1 MSARRQAGPARIV
14 LIDKPVGP
22 SSFDVV
28 RALRRVLG
36 VRRVGHG
43 GTLDPFASGLLVLG
57 VGPATRLL
65 DLVLT
70 GRKTYH
76 ARVRFGEETDSGDPT
91 GEVVAASGVPTDAGR
106 VRAAAA
112 GFVGTIDQ
120 VPPRHS
126 AVKIEGRRAYHRAR
140 AGEDF
145 EVPTRR
151 VEIDAFDLVSFD
163 PPFADFEVRC
173 SAGTYVRSLA
183 RDLGR
188 ALDGTG
194 HLTALRRTASGA
206 LTVDEAVAL
215 DDLEAA
221 HAAGHLVR
229 SPVELTRTWPSV
241 RLDGEEVR
249 RVRHG
254 GQPPAAWAD
263 ATGDAPHVALL
274 DETGELVA
282 VAGRRDDG
290 GLRLAVVLPA
300 EVVA

>member
-1 MSARRQAGPARIV
+1 VSPGRPTGPARII
-14 LIDKPVGP
+14 LIDKPEGP

-28 RALRRVLG
+28 RAVRHLLG

-70 GRKTYH
+70 GRKTYR
-76 ARVRFGEETDSGDPT
+76 ARVRFGQETDTGDLT
-91 GEVVAASGVPTDAGR
+91 GEVIATSGVPTTAEH
-106 VRAAAA
+106 VRTAAAE
-112 GFVGTIDQ
+112 FVGTIDQ

-126 AVKIEGRRAYHRAR
+126 ALKIEGRRAYDRAR

-145 EVPTRR
+145 EVPSRR
-151 VEIDAFDLVSFD
+151 VEVDAFELLSFD
-163 PPFADFEVRC
+163 PPFADLEVRC
-173 SAGTYVRSLA
+173 GAGTYVRSLA

-188 ALDGTG
+188 ALGGTG

-215 DDLEAA
+215 DAIDEA
-221 HAAGHLVR
+221 HAAGELLR
-229 SPVELTRTWPSV
+229 SPAELTRTWPSV
-241 RLDGEEVR
+241 RLDDDEVR

-254 GQPPAAWAD
+254 EQPPAAWAD
-263 ATGDAPHVALL
+263 ATGDASRVALL
-274 DETGELVA
+274 GEAGELVA
-282 VAGRRDDG
+282 VAVRRDDG
-290 GLRLAVVLPA
+290 RLRLAVVLPA